1 VTGVNDVF
9 VMDAWKKASG
19 GDAIEFLADG
29 SGNWAKAMG
38 LTADLTERGLG
49 IRSQRYAML
58 VQDGVIKALN
68 VEDAPGKA
76 EISSA
81 DNILKAL

>member
-1 VTGVNDVF
+1 
-9 VMDAWKKASG
+9 
-19 GDAIEFLADG
+19 
-29 SGNWAKAMG
+29 
-38 LTADLTERGLG
+38 LTERGLG
-49 IRSQRYAML
+49 VRSQRYAML